1 MANLTDSAIKRLSPP
16 AKGSRIFYDDTVKG
30 FGCRVT
36 TAGARAFVLNY
47 RTNAGRERRYT
58 IGAFPDWQTTAAR
71 AEAKRL
77 KLEIRVNGA
86 DPVGGLQAARGEP
99 TVADM
104 VERYIEEHLPKK
116 RPGSQAEDLGLIKQW
131 ILSLRHLGVAAV
143 KIEDVDNLHRK
154 ITRSGTPYRAN
165 RVLALLS
172 KMFALASTRWRWR
185 ADNPCRGV
193 ERNQEV
199 KRTRY
204 LTAAELERLTVALAN
219 YTDQQAANIVR
230 LLLLTGARRTEVLAA
245 RWDDFDLESGVWV
258 KPGAT
263 TKQKTEHRVPLSAP
277 ARALLASLP
286 HDGAYVFPG
295 PKGAPCRADL
305 KKPWPAICRA
315 AGIKGVRLHDLRHT
329 YASVL
334 ASSGQSLP
342 IIGALLGHTQPAT
355 TARYAHLIDDPL
367 RAATETAGAV
377 ITGSTKGNCSTVE
390 QLKHVRARRP

>member
-1 MANLTDSAIKRLSPP
+1 MAHLTDSVVKRLPPP
-16 AKGSRIFYDDTVKG
+16 ARGNRIAYDTAVKG

-36 TAGARAFVLNY
+36 AASARAFILNY
-47 RTNAGRERRYT
+47 RTQAGRERRYT
-58 IGAFPDWQTTAAR
+58 IGAFPAWSTTAAR
-71 AEAKRL
+71 KEAARL
-77 KLEIRVNGA
+77 KLEVRVNGA
-86 DPVGGLQAARGEP
+86 DPVGGLEAARGEP

-116 RPGSQAEDLGLIKQW
+116 RPGSRAEDLGLIKQW
-131 ILSLRHLGVAAV
+131 IDSFRHLRVAAV
-143 KIEDVDNLHRK
+143 TIEDVDNLHRK
-154 ITRSGTPYRAN
+154 ITRAGTPYRAN

-204 LTAAELERLTVALAN
+204 MTAAELERLTVVLAD
-219 YTDQQAANIVR
+219 YPDQQAANIVR
-230 LLLLTGARRTEVLAA
+230 LLLFTGARKTEVLAA
-245 RWDDFDLESGVWV
+245 KWEDFDLVAGVWT

-263 TKQKTEHRVPLSAP
+263 TKQRTEHRVPLSAP

-286 HDGAYVFPG
+286 RSSDYVFPG
-295 PKGAPCRADL
+295 PGGAPRRVDL
-305 KKPWPAICRA
+305 KGPWPAMCRA
-315 AGIKGVRLHDLRHT
+315 AGIHGVRLHDLRHT
-329 YASVL
+329 FASVL

-355 TARYAHLIDDPL
+355 TPRYAHLIDDPL
-367 RAATETAGAV
+367 RAATETAGSIIEGRPKAE
-377 ITGSTKGNCSTVE
+377 I
-390 QLKHVRARRP
+390 VRARRS

>member
-1 MANLTDSAIKRLSPP
+1 MAPLTDSAVKRLQPP
-16 AKGSRIFYDDTVKG
+16 ARGNRITYDAAVKG

-36 TAGARAFVLNY
+36 AAGARAFILNY
-47 RTNAGRERRYT
+47 RTNAGHERRYT
-58 IGAFPDWQTTAAR
+58 IGAFPDWSTTAAR
-71 AEAKRL
+71 KEAARL
-77 KLEIRVNGA
+77 KAEIRTNGA

-116 RPGSQAEDLGLIKQW
+116 RPASQAEDLGLIKQW
-131 ILSLRHLGVAAV
+131 INSLRHLRVAAV
-143 KIEDVDNLHRK
+143 TVEDIDNLHRK
-154 ITRSGTPYRAN
+154 ITRAGTPYRAN
-165 RVLALLS
+165 CVLALLS

-185 ADNPCRGV
+185 ADNPARGV

-204 LTAAELERLTVALAN
+204 LTAAEIERLTVALAA
-219 YTDQQAANIVR
+219 YPDQQAANIVR
-230 LLLLTGARRTEVLAA
+230 LLLLTGARKGEVLAA
-245 RWDDFDLESGVWV
+245 KWEDFDTEAGVWT

-263 TKQKTEHRVPLSAP
+263 TKQRTSHRAPLSAP

-295 PKGAPCRADL
+295 PRGAPRRVDL
-305 KKPWPAICRA
+305 KRVWPKICEA
-315 AGIKGVRLHDLRHT
+315 AGIKGVRVHDLRHT

-342 IIGALLGHTQPAT
+342 IIGALLGHSQPAT
-355 TARYAHLIDDPL
+355 TARYAHLVDDPL

-377 ITGSTKGNCSTVE
+377 ITG
-390 QLKHVRARRP
+390 RRP